1 VTVLFVVESFA
12 GSGRQGI
19 GDGCGITQNKCKMW
33 GEEQMDFIEW
43 KDSYSTGIALM
54 DKHHQRLVALINQLY
69 AGVFAC
75 EDVEQERALTASILV
90 QLEDYAEY
98 HFTVEEQLMSEYHFS
113 EYTEHLSEHDA
124 FREKITALS
133 SRLSAGEIALS
144 FSTFEFLRD
153 WLTDHILVNDKKY
166 GPFLREKGVN

>member
-1 VTVLFVVESFA
+1 
-12 GSGRQGI
+12 
-19 GDGCGITQNKCKMW
+19 
-33 GEEQMDFIEW
+33 MDFIEW

-113 EYTEHLSEHDA
+113 
-124 FREKITALS
+124 
-133 SRLSAGEIALS
+133 
-144 FSTFEFLRD
+144 
-153 WLTDHILVNDKKY
+153 
-166 GPFLREKGVN
+166 